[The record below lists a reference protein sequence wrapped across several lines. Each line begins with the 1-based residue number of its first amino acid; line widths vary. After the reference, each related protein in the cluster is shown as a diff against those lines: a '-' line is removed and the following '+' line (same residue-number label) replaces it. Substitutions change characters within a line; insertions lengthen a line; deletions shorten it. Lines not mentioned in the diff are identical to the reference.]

1 MERCAERR
9 GHRRVLMAARQHGA
23 SHQARRLRERHAAA
37 RGPDAEPAGHVH
49 LPVAHGARVGATR
62 GVHAHALTPRAGRY
76 RMERRPLPGRHG
88 GGGGTRGGMSD
99 EQRQRMHQTMQLV
112 FDAPPALNIAETD
125 SSVAVRSDTGAA
137 LVLYN
142 DGRKVTQKVEGGGD
156 IEIKGRWQGN
166 DFVVERKGSG
176 GGKVT
181 EDYLLS
187 QDGKQLYVIVKFE
200 GGRGRSIEFRRVYDG
215 AAAM

>member
-1 MERCAERR
+1 MTSR
-9 GHRRVLMAARQHGA
+9 GGA
-23 SHQARRLRERHAAA
+23 LRKKREVIAWFLFFVSRS
-37 RGPDAEPAGHVH
+37 
-49 LPVAHGARVGATR
+49 
-62 GVHAHALTPRAGRY
+62 
-76 RMERRPLPGRHG
+76 
-88 GGGGTRGGMSD
+88 GGGTRGGMSD
-99 EQRQRMHQTMQLV
+99 EQRQRMHQTTPLV
-112 FDAPPALNIAETD
+112 FEAPPALTIAETD

-166 DFVVERKGSG
+166 DFVVERKVSG

-181 EDYLLS
+181 EDYLRP

-200 GGRGRSIEFRRVYDG
+200 GRTRPLDRVPACVRRRRSDVALWHPRKQSAPDLLESG
-215 AAAM
+215 AHHVSLRTAPAVSAP

>member
-1 MERCAERR
+1 MTSR
-9 GHRRVLMAARQHGA
+9 GGA
-23 SHQARRLRERHAAA
+23 LRKKREVIAWFLFFVSRS
-37 RGPDAEPAGHVH
+37 
-49 LPVAHGARVGATR
+49 
-62 GVHAHALTPRAGRY
+62 
-76 RMERRPLPGRHG
+76 
-88 GGGGTRGGMSD
+88 GGGTRGGMSD
-99 EQRQRMHQTMQLV
+99 EQRQRMHQTTPLV
-112 FDAPPALNIAETD
+112 FEAPPALTIAETD

-166 DFVVERKGSG
+166 DFVVERKVSG
-176 GGKVT
+176 GGEVT
-181 EDYLLS
+181 EDYLRS

>member
-1 MERCAERR
+1 MGAAPAAGTLEWVGVGGVA
-9 GHRRVLMAARQHGA
+9 VLGAAGA
-23 SHQARRLRERHAAA
+23 SAA
-37 RGPDAEPAGHVH
+37 
-49 LPVAHGARVGATR
+49 
-62 GVHAHALTPRAGRY
+62 
-76 RMERRPLPGRHG
+76 

-112 FDAPPALNIAETD
+112 FEAPPAVTIAETD

-166 DFVVERKGSG
+166 DFVVERKVSG
-176 GGKVT
+176 GGRVT
-181 EDYLLS
+181 EDYLRS

>member
-1 MERCAERR
+1 MRLTTA
-9 GHRRVLMAARQHGA
+9 VL
-23 SHQARRLRERHAAA
+23 LIAAA
-37 RGPDAEPAGHVH
+37 TPLQAQHPDLSGRWTFNAAESDNPRNMLQGRDSTGDESRGGRSGGGYPGM
-49 LPVAHGARVGATR
+49 GGGGGR
-62 GVHAHALTPRAGRY
+62 GGFGGR
-76 RMERRPLPGRHG
+76 
-88 GGGGTRGGMSD
+88 GGGTRGGMSE

-112 FDAPPALNIAETD
+112 FEAPPAVTIAETD

-166 DFVVERKGSG
+166 DFVVERKVSG

-181 EDYLLS
+181 EDYLRS